1 MIEFC
6 YDSVGI
12 AYFLNSGNMGP
23 RSQIELA
30 ERIFSEDNA
39 FLHPIYRS
47 NKKQFIA
54 DVLYWGNYL
63 LDQVTF
69 DAEYP
74 SIEKDFRHMGVQ
86 INRESFLLSEYS
98 NVDLFFMNMRLQ
110 IRFTGTQDYVRKKLR
125 TVLRAYGY
133 QRRTAALV
141 NHMRDCMM
149 FYHIQPFLS
158 GERKCDIRDIQLDDM
173 ITFRL
178 I

>member
-12 AYFLNSGNMGP
+12 AYFIDSRSMGA
-23 RSQIELA
+23 RSQMELL
-30 ERIFSEDNA
+30 ERIYAEDNT

-47 NKKQFIA
+47 DKKQFVSH
-54 DVLYWGNYL
+54 VLYWIDYL
-63 LDQVTF
+63 IDRVAL
-69 DAEYP
+69 DAEFP
-74 SIEKDFRHMGVQ
+74 SIEKDFSHRGKE
-86 INRESFLLSEYS
+86 IDRDSFLLSEYS

-110 IRFTGTQDYVRKKLR
+110 IRFTGTQEYVRKKMR

-133 QRRTAALV
+133 KRRTAALM
-141 NHMRDCMM
+141 NHIRDCMM

-158 GERKCDIRDIQLDDM
+158 GERECDIREIRLDDM
-173 ITFRL
+173 ITFRV